1 MSNEYSRLAFVSGHA
16 ALMWYSAV
24 FTSVS
29 SIHQPLVSA
38 TIKPLCDHSFSVV
51 NFFRG
56 LPPRTICVRLLSR
69 VSVSKLILSHIKKR
83 EFLIFSSFLLVKG
96 RGYGY
101 GLIPEL
107 LKISISF
114 LNEMFCIFCYR
125 ISQCLLQK
133 KTQLP
138 FRKFMILKSLSV

>member
-16 ALMWYSAV
+16 ALLWYSAV

-29 SIHQPLVSA
+29 SIYWGLQPTNICVIIRFWS
-38 TIKPLCDHSFSVV
+38 S
-51 NFFRG
+51 NFFLG
-56 LPPRTICVRLLSR
+56 FHPEHVQLGAICVRLSR
-69 VSVSKLILSHIKKR
+69 VSVSKLILNYIRKR
-83 EFLIFSSFLLVKG
+83 KFLIFSSFLLVKG

-114 LNEMFCIFCYR
+114 LNEVFCIFCYR
-125 ISQCLLQK
+125 ISQRFATK
-133 KTQLP
+133 ENRNAP
-138 FRKFMILKSLSV
+138 